1 MNASGSNDTSG
12 ATTAPSASGQDS
24 GQDRL
29 ADRVIVITGA
39 ASGLGRAWVQG
50 FVADGATVVAAD
62 IDAKGLDAL
71 RVSAPQRLHGI
82 VTDVS
87 DADQVRRMVAF
98 ALERCGRIDGLFNNA
113 GIGLNRSLEEAPEG
127 HFERHV
133 AVHLFGCIYG
143 MRAVLPVMRAQGYG
157 RIINTVSRSAANDQ
171 PRMGAYAAAKA
182 GMWAAS
188 RTQARELAGTD
199 ILVNMLIP
207 GPTNT
212 AIWGR
217 DRPEL
222 QAPEVSYPTARMLAT
237 LPAGGPAGKVFWNE
251 KEYRLMGADLP

>member
-1 MNASGSNDTSG
+1 MMSG
-12 ATTAPSASGQDS
+12 
-24 GQDRL
+24 
-29 ADRVIVITGA
+29 RVMLITGA
-39 ASGLGRAWVQG
+39 ASGLGRAWVRG
-50 FVADGATVVAAD
+50 FLADGATVVAAD
-62 IDAKGLDAL
+62 IDAKRLDEL
-71 RVSAPQRLHGI
+71 RAHASDRLHTV

-87 DADQVRRMVAF
+87 DAGQVRDMVAF
-98 ALERCGRIDGLFNNA
+98 ARSTCGRIDALFNNA
-113 GIGLNRSLEEAPEG
+113 GIGFNRTLEEAPEG

-133 AVHLFGCIYG
+133 AVHLFGCIHG
-143 MRAVLPVMRAQGYG
+143 MRAVLPVMRAQGHG
-157 RIINTVSRSAANDQ
+157 RIINTLSRAAAGDT
-171 PRMGAYAAAKA
+171 PRMGAYSAAKA

-222 QAPEVSYPTARMLAT
+222 QAPEVSYPTARLLAT
-237 LPAGGPAGKVFWNE
+237 LPAGGPSGRVFWNE
-251 KEYRLMGADLP
+251 QEYRLMEPGAGLKSRDNAGSNAES